1 VLFVAIDFHHH
12 RPFLHGSAR
21 ACSARLENDCRPTP
35 RNSRRRRRARPA
47 ALVAT
52 LAVALIACR
61 PVAEPSNP
69 PRSAVREAA
78 LTADVVHSWTSG
90 GELKAVAAL
99 AEAFNA
105 RGGTWRDAAVAGF
118 DNAGA
123 LGINRMVGGQPPGA
137 MAFVAGPALDDLA
150 ARGMLTPISDLSGRR
165 DWPSQLPPALIAA
178 VTRGGQPMAVPLNL
192 HAQSLFFWSRAVLAK
207 AGITRVPANWP
218 EFFTALDAVR
228 AQGSIP
234 LALGGQAWQ
243 ESILFNAVLASVL
256 GKPGFEKV
264 YLERDTATILGPGFR
279 QAVEIFGRL
288 RRYVDANAPGRNWN
302 DAAQLVIAERAAL
315 LVMGDWALSEFALAA
330 KAPDVDF
337 SCRVGLR
344 DDLAVVGSDVMAFPR
359 ARTEAARRAQRL
371 LAEVVL
377 DPQVQHEFARRLGPL
392 PARMDAPV
400 NDLHPCMRHAAGLM
414 RTAATVVPTPYM
426 TLPPDVLGEID
437 DVIAEFWSD
446 PSMSAQ
452 TMARR
457 FADVLRT
464 AT

>member
-1 VLFVAIDFHHH
+1 ML
-12 RPFLHGSAR
+12 
-21 ACSARLENDCRPTP
+21 
-35 RNSRRRRRARPA
+35 
-47 ALVAT
+47 
-52 LAVALIACR
+52 
-61 PVAEPSNP
+61 
-69 PRSAVREAA
+69 A
-78 LTADVVHSWTSG
+78 LTACQPDPQGSNTAGSSTRDTALPADVVHSWTSG
-90 GELKAVAAL
+90 GEAKAIAAL
-99 AEAFNA
+99 ADAFNA
-105 RGGTWRDAAVAGF
+105 RGGAWRDAAVAGF

-123 LGINRMVGGQPPGA
+123 LGINRMVGGQPPSA

-150 ARGMLTPISDLSGRR
+150 ERGMLTPIGELAGGR
-165 DWPSQLPPALIAA
+165 DWQSQLPRALTAA

-192 HAQSLFFWSRAVLAK
+192 HEQSLFFWSRAVLAK
-207 AGITRVPANWP
+207 SGVTRVPSNWP
-218 EFFTALDAVR
+218 EFFATLDAVQ
-228 AQGSIP
+228 AQGAIP

-243 ESILFNAVLASVL
+243 ESTLFNSVLASVL
-256 GKPGFEKV
+256 GKSGYEKV
-264 YLERDTATILGPGFR
+264 YLARDPATILGPGFR

-302 DAAQLVIAERAAL
+302 DATQLVITDRAAL
-315 LVMGDWALSEFALAA
+315 LVMGDWALSEFTLAA
-330 KAPDVDF
+330 KAPEVDF

-344 DDLAVVGSDVMAFPR
+344 DDIAIVGSDVMAFPR

-371 LAEVVL
+371 LVEVVL

-392 PARMDAPV
+392 PARLDAPV
-400 NDLHPCMRHAAGLM
+400 DDLHPCMRHAAGLM
-414 RTAATVVPTPYM
+414 RDAATAVPTPYM

-446 PSMSAQ
+446 PTMSAE